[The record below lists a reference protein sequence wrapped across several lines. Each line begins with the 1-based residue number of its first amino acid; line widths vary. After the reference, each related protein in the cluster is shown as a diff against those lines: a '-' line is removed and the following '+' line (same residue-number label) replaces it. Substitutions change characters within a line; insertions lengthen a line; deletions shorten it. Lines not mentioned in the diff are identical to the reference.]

1 MDLVESLLQQRGL
14 FMNELQKVFR
24 ALLVTV
30 SLFLA
35 PHAQAFTIL
44 CLGDSLTEG
53 YGVKSEEAWPS
64 LLEQEL
70 KQKYADIKVINAG
83 ISGATTASGPG
94 RMKWHLKNIAKNPV
108 DLMILALG
116 ANDAL
121 RGLSPDAAKKN
132 LEDTIEL
139 AKKAKIAVL
148 LADMKVPPNLGKDYT
163 GKFEVIF
170 AAAAKA
176 THVPLMPFFLTDVAG
191 NAKLNQPD
199 GIHPNP
205 AGHKVVKKNVMDAL
219 NKLKLLDSA
228 KKK

>member
-1 MDLVESLLQQRGL
+1 MNCILQRAFGVLIVSVLL
-14 FMNELQKVFR
+14 FVPR
-24 ALLVTV
+24 AEAL
-30 SLFLA
+30 
-35 PHAQAFTIL
+35 TIL

-53 YGVKSEEAWPS
+53 LGVKREEAWPS
-64 LLEQEL
+64 LLETDL
-70 KQKYADIKVINAG
+70 KLKYADIKVINAG

-94 RMKWHLKNIAKNPV
+94 RMKWHLKNIAKNPI

-132 LEDTIEL
+132 LEETIAM
-139 AKKAKIAVL
+139 AKKAKIEVL
-148 LADMKVPPNLGKDYT
+148 LADMKVPPNLGVDYT
-163 GKFEVIF
+163 RKFEVIF
-170 AAAAKA
+170 AAAAKDSN
-176 THVPLMPFFLTDVAG
+176 VPLMPFFLADVAG

-205 AGHKVVKKNVMDAL
+205 AGHKVVEKNVMDAL
-219 NKLKLLDSA
+219 TKLKLLDST